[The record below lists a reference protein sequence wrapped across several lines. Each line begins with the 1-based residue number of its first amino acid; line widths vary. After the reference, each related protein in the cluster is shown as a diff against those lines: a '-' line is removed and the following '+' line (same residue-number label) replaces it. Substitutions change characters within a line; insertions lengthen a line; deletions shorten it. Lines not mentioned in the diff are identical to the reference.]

1 MDKIRYNEEQEA
13 FEIDYELWG
22 EAVTVLLYMEEQED
36 IMENLADIAEKL
48 AKIDRNKSRI
58 AEIIKRDGRY
68 DKKKFPLMTS
78 AEIEEIMTIESAF
91 VDMDEDGAVLGVTV
105 VAENGALGEG
115 VMVEIVGDGGLEISS
130 EGELS

>member
-22 EAVTVLLYMEEQED
+22 KTVTVLLYMEEQEE

-48 AKIDRNKSRI
+48 AKLDRNKQKI
-58 AEIIKRDGRY
+58 AEIVKRDGRY
-68 DKKKFPLMTS
+68 DKKRFPLLTA
-78 AEIEEIMTIESAF
+78 AELEAEMVIESAF

-105 VAENGALGEG
+105 VTENGALGEG
-115 VMVEIVGDGGLEISS
+115 VMVELVGDGGLEISS
-130 EGELS
+130 EGQLL